1 MLNPKGFLKKD
12 LDQAVR
18 LHDCFNYHVN
28 RVDEL
33 MGKGQFFE
41 VRRQLEEAIKITHSL
56 ETLKNDKLIHDLK
69 WEVDQQN
76 IVEKSLRWRR

>member
-18 LHDCFNYHVN
+18 LHDCFNYYIN

-33 MGKGQFFE
+33 MGKGQFYE
-41 VRRQLEEAIKITHSL
+41 VRRRLEEAIKISHSL
-56 ETLKNDKLIHDLK
+56 ESLKHDKLLHDLK
-69 WEVDQQN
+69 HQIDQQG
-76 IVEKSLRWRR
+76 IVEKTLRWRK